1 MVNLSTFTNISL
13 KQLLTIL
20 LTTFLVVA
28 ALTTKGQSFNINL
41 SSRHVEQIEK
51 LKSPAKK
58 LKKYKKYFSKDS
70 VRFIRTWEKRLR
82 KKPDSILVATQAS
95 LRESEQRVVRAEDGL
110 RNKLNGILSDR
121 QLQQVGVNSQE

>member
-70 VRFIRTWEKRLR
+70 IRVIKAWEKRLR
-82 KKPDSILVATQAS
+82 KKPDSILAATHAS
-95 LRESEQRVVRAEDGL
+95 IKQSEQTIQGSE
-110 RNKLNGILSDR
+110 
-121 QLQQVGVNSQE
+121 